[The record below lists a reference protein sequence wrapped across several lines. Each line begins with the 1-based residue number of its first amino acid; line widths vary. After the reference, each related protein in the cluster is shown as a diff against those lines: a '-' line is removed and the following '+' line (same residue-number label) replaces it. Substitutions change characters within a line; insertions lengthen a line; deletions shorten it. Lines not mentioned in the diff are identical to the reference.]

1 MSALCIGNNDACIS
15 LCHALSLQMIQ
26 GVSILFPPA
35 TCKFSYA
42 ASDSLK
48 GILKC
53 LLSHPNIQYLSD
65 VWFKATD
72 WVPKVRT
79 DWRPQKKKK
88 IFWLRARG
96 LGRLWPSPMWGSQPG
111 LCWPLMPQLSSC
123 LAPPMGSFLR
133 LRDTHLAACPLACFQ
148 THIHI

>member
-35 TCKFSYA
+35 TFKFSYV

-53 LLSHPNIQYLSD
+53 LLFHPNIQYLSD

-79 DWRPQKKKK
+79 DWRPQRKKKK
-88 IFWLRARG
+88 LWLSQRPEPTLALTHVG
-96 LGRLWPSPMWGSQPG
+96 FSTWAMLASHAPAQLLPGPSYG
-111 LCWPLMPQLSSC
+111 QLPK
-123 LAPPMGSFLR
+123 AEGQ
-133 LRDTHLAACPLACFQ
+133 HLAACPLACFQ

>member
-79 DWRPQKKKK
+79 DWRPQKKRRN
-88 IFWLRARG
+88 FGSEPEAWADSGPHPCRVLNLGYAG
-96 LGRLWPSPMWGSQPG
+96 LSCPSSAPA
-111 LCWPLMPQLSSC
+111 WPLLW
-123 LAPPMGSFLR
+123 
-133 LRDTHLAACPLACFQ
+133 AAS
-148 THIHI
+148 